1 MKILIVE
8 DNLVL
13 SENIRDYLAV
23 KNIESKQLFEWKN
36 VLFELSS
43 NNYDVV
49 ILDLWLPDINWKEVC
64 DNIRNAW
71 KDIPILV
78 LTSRNSIDDKIKM
91 FKSWI
96 DDYLT
101 KSFLFEE
108 LLIRL
113 QALNKRNFTLKSNIL
128 KVDDLEIDI
137 DKQKVF
143 KWENEIILSHLE
155 FKLLVFLLQN
165 KWKIQTKE
173 TLLEKVWWEY
183 DAFSQTRTLDI
194 HIWYL
199 RKKLWNGLIE
209 TVRWTWYLIN

>member
-101 KSFLFEE
+101 KPFLFEE

-199 RKKLWNGLIE
+199 RKKLWNELIE

>member
-1 MKILIVE
+1 MKILIIE

-101 KSFLFEE
+101 KPFLFEE

-113 QALNKRNFTLKSNIL
+113 QP
-128 KVDDLEIDI
+128 
-137 DKQKVF
+137 
-143 KWENEIILSHLE
+143 
-155 FKLLVFLLQN
+155 
-165 KWKIQTKE
+165 
-173 TLLEKVWWEY
+173 
-183 DAFSQTRTLDI
+183 
-194 HIWYL
+194 
-199 RKKLWNGLIE
+199 
-209 TVRWTWYLIN
+209 